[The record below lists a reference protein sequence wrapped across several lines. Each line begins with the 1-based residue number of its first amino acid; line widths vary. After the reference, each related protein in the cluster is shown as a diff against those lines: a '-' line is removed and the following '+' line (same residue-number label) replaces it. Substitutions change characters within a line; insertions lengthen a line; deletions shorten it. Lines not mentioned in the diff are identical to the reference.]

1 MPDFESP
8 TRDID
13 IINQDTDNNMPR
25 IEAIQIGPVNNSVIP
40 FIPNHNPHQMLQ
52 GFYKRVAHEQKT
64 PDHKLLEEFYSFVGE
79 QIIKLTPL
87 PPLQYGPQLLEEW
100 LAEYGH
106 NEGRK
111 NQIRNA
117 FARREPFQLL
127 KKDYRCKMFV
137 KREFY
142 GDYKYAR
149 MINPRS
155 DEFIAQ
161 VGPYIHKIDE
171 YLFHESPFRQ
181 WFIKGLNPTE
191 QIEAMAKK
199 FEGGSIF
206 IETDYSSFEGSFTV
220 DYQRHVEWSL
230 MKHMLQNN
238 PEILKVIKPCYKING
253 PNNHVFNPFIGAK
266 FSGSRMSGDLW
277 TSSMNGFSNLMN
289 MLFLAKIHGTSVT
302 GFVEGDDGLFSVSNH
317 AITPSDYDAL
327 GFSIKLD
334 YQTDISDCAFCQKI
348 FHPETHTL
356 IAPPQ
361 VINKSGW
368 TASKAYFNAPAYV
381 KEELYQAVCM
391 SYLSLFPNC
400 PVVSVFFRS
409 QLRNLRMTKR
419 NKENLR
425 FEDSWWEK
433 MFYTHQ
439 DYKFLA
445 EQPIDFRDRLLYEK
459 RFGIPVDYQISLENW
474 FRAHPGE
481 DFDIDF
487 AVPSYHE
494 GMAEIVDTRMC

>member
-1 MPDFESP
+1 MPDYDSE
-8 TRDID
+8 TREIAVLY
-13 IINQDTDNNMPR
+13 NDTNDNSPR
-25 IEAIQIGPVNNSVIP
+25 IEAIQIGPINKAAIP

-52 GFYKRVAHEQKT
+52 GFHKRVAHAQKQ
-64 PDHKLLEEFYSFVGE
+64 PDFDKLARFFSFVGE
-79 QIIKLTPL
+79 QIIKLEPL
-87 PPLQYGPQLLEEW
+87 PPLEHDVNLLEEW
-100 LAEYGH
+100 LSDYGH

-111 NQIRNA
+111 RQIRNA
-117 FARREPFQLL
+117 YNRREPLQLTT
-127 KKDYRCKMFV
+127 KDYRCKMFV

-171 YLFHESPFRQ
+171 YLFHESPFKD
-181 WFIKGLNPTE
+181 WFIKGMNPQE

-206 IETDYSSFEGSFTV
+206 IETDYSSFEGSFNV
-220 DYQRHVEWSL
+220 AYQEKVEWAL
-230 MKHMLQNN
+230 LRHMLKNN
-238 PEILKVIKPCYKING
+238 PRVIKVLAPCYKSRG
-253 PNNHVFNPFIGAK
+253 FNNHVYNPFLGAK

-289 MLFLAKIHGTSVT
+289 MLFLAKEHGTHVV

-317 AITPSDYDAL
+317 SITSQDYDDL
-327 GFSIKLD
+327 GFTIKLD

-348 FHPETHTL
+348 FHPETHNL

-368 TASKAYFNAPAYV
+368 SASKAYFRTPAYV

-391 SYLSLFPNC
+391 SYLSLFPRC
-400 PVVSVFFRS
+400 PVVSTFFRS
-409 QLRNLRMTKR
+409 QLSNLKLAKR
-419 NKENLR
+419 KKENLR
-425 FEDSWWEK
+425 FDDKWWSDQ
-433 MFYTHQ
+433 FYTKQ
-439 DYKFLA
+439 DFKFLT

-459 RFGIPVDYQISLENW
+459 RFGIPVDQQISLEKW
-474 FRAHPGE
+474 FRSNPGKDFE
-481 DFDIDF
+481 IDFD
-487 AVPSYHE
+487 VKSYSE
-494 GMAEIVDTRMC
+494 GVTETVDTQT